1 MRKICALRAPLR
13 GQIRIISEILLFMV
27 GIVIT
32 SFVIFTFTNI
42 AAVSEERALKDQLS
56 GVGDTIASAIIKSTS
71 NKNTSIK
78 VQIPAK
84 LSGRQ
89 YTIIFD
95 NAVIITDGN
104 VEIIKELFNITES
117 YNIIASSIQ
126 SSAQYLTIRSDDKN
140 NIIISRY

>member
-1 MRKICALRAPLR
+1 MK

-42 AAVSEERALKDQLS
+42 ASISEERALNDQLT
-56 GVGDTIASAIIKSTS
+56 GVADTISSAILKVTS
-71 NKNTSIK
+71 NKNTSLTIE
-78 VQIPAK
+78 IPAK
-84 LSGRQ
+84 LSGKQ
-89 YTIIFD
+89 YAIILD
-95 NAVIITDGN
+95 ESLIITDGRI
-104 VEIIKELFNITES
+104 EIVRELFNITKS
-117 YNIIASSIQ
+117 YNIITSDGGRIT